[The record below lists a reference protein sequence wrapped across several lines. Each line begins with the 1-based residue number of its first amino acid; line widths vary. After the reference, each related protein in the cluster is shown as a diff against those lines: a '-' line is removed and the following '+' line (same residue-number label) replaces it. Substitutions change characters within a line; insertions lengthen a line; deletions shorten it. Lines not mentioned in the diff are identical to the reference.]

1 SKEIARLLHRS
12 TRTIEDHRSHI
23 MRKLKA
29 KNLLDLAR
37 RVTAMGI
44 IDTRAEEKLS
54 RVTGTM

>member
-1 SKEIARLLHRS
+1 
-12 TRTIEDHRSHI
+12 